1 MFMGISEL
9 VIILQQQESR
19 KTWIPSERKKNKT
32 EKSKRQ
38 KGPSVP
44 YRAKQPVLEAPEA
57 ATWQEMA
64 AFEGI
69 VDLLCIKYIQIPSK
83 KMFQCF
89 LKVMRINTLTMLKV
103 KNLSFSGLENL
114 QKTASCMIFIASL
127 ETARFRLK
135 KLQLRAKSDE
145 SWSDDPVLPSKKPV
159 PRYGNYK
166 IVWCK
171 IWRSILKI
179 HQKQLEPQKKRGPLL
194 SFKSCLVSRNPYFVV
209 YFKNPPT

>member
-19 KTWIPSERKKNKT
+19 KTWIPSERKKTK
-32 EKSKRQ
+32 Q
-38 KGPSVP
+38 KNPSAKKAPVFA
-44 YRAKQPVLEAPEA
+44 RAKEPVLEAPEA

-69 VDLLCIKYIQIPSK
+69 VGDLLCIKYIQIPSK
-83 KMFQCF
+83 KNMFQCF
-89 LKVMRINTLTMLKV
+89 LKVMRINTLTISKV

-114 QKTASCMIFIASL
+114 QKTASYMIFIASL
-127 ETARFRLK
+127 ETVRFRLK

-159 PRYGNYK
+159 PRYGN
-166 IVWCK
+166 
-171 IWRSILKI
+171 
-179 HQKQLEPQKKRGPLL
+179 
-194 SFKSCLVSRNPYFVV
+194 
-209 YFKNPPT
+209 